1 MESREG
7 EDGAWPKQRTLPSL
21 GFPISCPWNIT
32 EQSLRGKSLP
42 GWTEPPSHRSLSL
55 EKYQL
60 GALASCVQHSLPRF
74 PTKPVV

>member
-1 MESREG
+1 MALGQSRELSPLWDFQSAALEHHRAELKG
-7 EDGAWPKQRTLPSL
+7 EELAWVDGA
-21 GFPISCPWNIT
+21 
-32 EQSLRGKSLP
+32 
-42 GWTEPPSHRSLSL
+42 PSHRSLSL